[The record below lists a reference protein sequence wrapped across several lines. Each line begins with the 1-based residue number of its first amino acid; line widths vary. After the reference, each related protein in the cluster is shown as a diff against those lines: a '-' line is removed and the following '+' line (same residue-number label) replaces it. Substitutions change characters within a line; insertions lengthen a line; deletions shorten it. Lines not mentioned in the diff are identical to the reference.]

1 MIRLLSGDGNGHF
14 LPDVFRHLFGD
25 ALEPRQNGIPG
36 RLRAIYITLLWE
48 CQKQRRQCQCRRD
61 RRHGGQAIA
70 LRGAL
75 SADAAGEDQNDKA
88 KQQAE

>member
-36 RLRAIYITLLWE
+36 RFRAIYITLLWE
-48 CQKQRRQCQCRRD
+48 CQKQRRQC
-61 RRHGGQAIA
+61 
-70 LRGAL
+70 
-75 SADAAGEDQNDKA
+75 SAAGIA
-88 KQQAE
+88 AMAVRRLP